1 MRISEC
7 YRPGRVVFSVEIY
20 PPKKE
25 TGSIDRIYGTA
36 ERLAELKPDFISVTY
51 GAGANLADNS
61 TCEIAS
67 NIKTRFGIETVAHLT
82 CVNSTREEVSIML
95 SRLKEAGIENV
106 MALRGDINPNIPPK
120 NVFRHANELAIA
132 IQRQCD
138 FCILGACYPE
148 GHYESKS
155 IDADIENLKYKI
167 GAGAEVLISQLF
179 LDNSVFYRFMD
190 KIRAAGITV
199 PVSAGVMPI
208 VKETQISKTIA
219 LSGTS
224 LPHEFTALVGRFEH
238 DPESLYRAGM
248 DYAAAQINDLIDHGV
263 DGVHMYCMNRS
274 AATAE
279 IYANTFAKRPE
290 ARIR

>member
-1 MRISEC
+1 MRISSC
-7 YRPGRVVFSVEIY
+7 YRTGKVVFSVEIY

-25 TGSIDRIYGTA
+25 TGSIDRIYVTA
-36 ERLAELKPDFISVTY
+36 ERLSALKPDFISVTY

-67 NIKTRFGIETVAHLT
+67 NIKSRFGIETAAHLT

-95 SRLKEAGIENV
+95 SRLKDAGIENV
-106 MALRGDINPNIPPK
+106 MALRGDINPAVPPK

-148 GHYESKS
+148 GHYESRS
-155 IDADIENLKYKI
+155 LEADIENLKYKI
-167 GAGAEVLISQLF
+167 GAGVEVLISQLF

-190 KIRAAGITV
+190 KIRAAGIAV
-199 PVSAGVMPI
+199 PVSAGIMPI
-208 VKETQISKTIA
+208 VRETQINKTIA

-224 LPHEFTALVGRFEH
+224 LPHDFTALVGRFEN
-238 DPESLYRAGM
+238 DPDSLYKAGV

-274 AATAE
+274 ATAAE
-279 IYANTFAKRPE
+279 IYEKTFGARPE
-290 ARIR
+290 ARG